1 MHIVRS
7 SLQKIYSLLFVLFIS
22 VVALSQKKTITGVIT
37 DSSTNAPLANV
48 EVRNLTANKKT
59 KTDNLGKFSLQANVN
74 DILFFTKDGY
84 HFQNFNYSVM
94 MQQTLFVR
102 MSKLPHE
109 LPGVTVTTTY
119 SKYQSD
125 SIKRRESLDSRLV
138 SPKYSTIENNKSGAG
153 AVINLDR
160 YTAKEKSKRQ
170 AEKHFAEQEK
180 DAYVRY
186 RFSPELVGAY
196 TGLKGDSLNNFI
208 NKYWPDYD
216 WLRSHTSD
224 EDVFYYINDKLKDYY
239 RRKEN

>member
-1 MHIVRS
+1 MRLSVY
-7 SLQKIYSLLFVLFIS
+7 KIYYLLLLLFIS
-22 VVALSQKKTITGVIT
+22 GEAFAQKKIITGVIT

-48 EVRNLTANKKT
+48 EVRNFTANKKT
-59 KTDNLGKFSLQANVN
+59 KTDNLGKFTIQADVN
-74 DILFFTKDGY
+74 DALFFTKDGY
-84 HFQNFNYSVM
+84 HFQNFNYSLM
-94 MQQTLFVR
+94 MQQTLFIR

-125 SIKRRESLDSRLV
+125 SIKRRESLDSQLV

-160 YTAKEKSKRQ
+160 FTSKEKSKKR
-170 AEKHFAEQEK
+170 AEKLFEQQEE

-186 RFSPELVGAY
+186 RFSPELVGSY

-208 NKYWPDYD
+208 NKYSPDYD
-216 WLRSHTSD
+216 WLRKHTSD
-224 EDVFYYINDKLKDYY
+224 EDVFYYINDKLKDFYK
-239 RRKEN
+239 RKEN

>member
-1 MHIVRS
+1 MRLSVY
-7 SLQKIYSLLFVLFIS
+7 KIYYLLLLLFIS
-22 VVALSQKKTITGVIT
+22 GEAFAQKKIITGVIT

-48 EVRNLTANKKT
+48 EVRNFTANKKT
-59 KTDNLGKFSLQANVN
+59 KTDNLGKFTIQADVN
-74 DILFFTKDGY
+74 DALFFTKDGY
-84 HFQNFNYSVM
+84 HFQSFNYSMM

-125 SIKRRESLDSRLV
+125 SIKRRESLDSQLV

-160 YTAKEKSKRQ
+160 FTSKEKSKKR
-170 AEKHFAEQEK
+170 AEKLFEQQEE

-186 RFSPELVGAY
+186 RFSPELVGTY
-196 TGLKGDSLNNFI
+196 TGLKEDSLNTFI
-208 NKYWPDYD
+208 NKYSPDYD
-216 WLRSHTSD
+216 WLRKHTSD
-224 EDVFYYINDKLKDYY
+224 EDVFYYINDKLKDFYK
-239 RRKEN
+239 RKEN

>member
-1 MHIVRS
+1 MRLSVY
-7 SLQKIYSLLFVLFIS
+7 KIYYLLLLLFIS
-22 VVALSQKKTITGVIT
+22 GEAFAQKKIITGVIT

-48 EVRNLTANKKT
+48 EVRNFTANKKT
-59 KTDNLGKFSLQANVN
+59 KTDNLGKFTIQADVN
-74 DILFFTKDGY
+74 DALFFTKDGY
-84 HFQNFNYSVM
+84 HFQSFNYSMM

-125 SIKRRESLDSRLV
+125 SIKRRESLDSQLV

-160 YTAKEKSKRQ
+160 FTSKEKSKKR
-170 AEKHFAEQEK
+170 AEKLFEQQEE

-186 RFSPELVGAY
+186 RFSPELVGSY

-208 NKYWPDYD
+208 TKYWPDYD
-216 WLRSHTSD
+216 WLRKHTSD
-224 EDVFYYINDKLKDYY
+224 EDVFYYINDKLKDFYK
-239 RRKEN
+239 RKEN